1 MTEWIE
7 CTLDK
12 LGEIVGGATPSTK
25 CEDYYGGSIPW
36 ITPKD
41 LSSFKGRYIT
51 SGERNITEKGLAS
64 CSAQMMPKDAV
75 LFTSRAPIGYVA
87 IASQS
92 VCTNQGFKSIVVNE
106 KADPLFVYYLLKYN
120 KDAIEAMGSGT
131 TFKEVSGK
139 TMRAVKVRIP
149 LDVSYQKRIAAVLDS
164 LDTKIENN
172 ERINDNLEQQAMALY
187 RQMFV
192 ENNND
197 ARRECRADEYFD
209 ISIGKT
215 PPRKEAQWFSM
226 NPTDCIWVSIS
237 DMGRCGMYIADS
249 SEYLTHES
257 VDKFNIKV
265 VPDNTVL
272 LSFKLTVGRVAITD
286 GAMVTN
292 EAIAHFKT
300 DKPEINEYLYCYLK
314 DFNYQTMGSTS
325 SIATAVNSKIIKA
338 MPFVIPTDAE
348 LVSFHSATAPMFEM
362 IKTRQRENTR
372 LAELRESLLPKL
384 MSGEIDV
391 SAVQL

>member
-92 VCTNQGFKSIVVNE
+92 VCTNQGFKSIVVND

-131 TFKEVSGK
+131 TFKEVSG
-139 TMRAVKVRIP
+139 AP
-149 LDVSYQKRIAAVLDS
+149 
-164 LDTKIENN
+164 
-172 ERINDNLEQQAMALY
+172 
-187 RQMFV
+187 
-192 ENNND
+192 
-197 ARRECRADEYFD
+197 ECRQGSWPGTAWRWRC
-209 ISIGKT
+209 SKRSSAPSWPVLQLPSGAAGQSC
-215 PPRKEAQWFSM
+215 PCS
-226 NPTDCIWVSIS
+226 
-237 DMGRCGMYIADS
+237 GRCRTYS
-249 SEYLTHES
+249 
-257 VDKFNIKV
+257 
-265 VPDNTVL
+265 
-272 LSFKLTVGRVAITD
+272 
-286 GAMVTN
+286 
-292 EAIAHFKT
+292 
-300 DKPEINEYLYCYLK
+300 
-314 DFNYQTMGSTS
+314 
-325 SIATAVNSKIIKA
+325 
-338 MPFVIPTDAE
+338 
-348 LVSFHSATAPMFEM
+348 
-362 IKTRQRENTR
+362 
-372 LAELRESLLPKL
+372 
-384 MSGEIDV
+384 
-391 SAVQL
+391 